1 MKSFSRLWRGKSG
14 TSPAES
20 IPAQVEAELQSIQRA
35 WYPRTVDRQHG
46 GFLCDFSDRW
56 EATGPHHKMLEYQAR
71 QTHSAALGAL
81 RSPDNAVLREAALHG
96 FRYLNDVMWD
106 HDQGGWYHML
116 DRAGNPLE
124 SATKHGHG
132 TSYALSA
139 CARCYELTG
148 NEECLAL
155 AKSAVAWLEQHAHDD
170 RHGGYFVFYRR
181 DGTPILSPKDLPSG
195 VSADPISTPIGFKDA
210 NTTSDLLKGFADLSR
225 VWPDQLVRT
234 RLEELLRIVRDR
246 LVVGPGTMHMNAHP
260 DWTPLPDVVR
270 YGHILR
276 AAHLMLVSSRALTG
290 TVDSTTA
297 VVVKSMVDNMLV
309 VAWDPAKG
317 GFHTAGGSFP
327 PVDIE
332 GKRLFLRTKSWWPQA
347 EGMRALLALAQM
359 YPADPADYGGHFVR
373 LWNYVRTYLIDARHG
388 GWFQAGIDESP
399 EAKWLPKAFPWKDC
413 SHETEALVEYLQ
425 APNPPSS
432 ATRR

>member
-1 MKSFSRLWRGKSG
+1 
-14 TSPAES
+14 
-20 IPAQVEAELQSIQRA
+20 
-35 WYPRTVDRQHG
+35 
-46 GFLCDFSDRW
+46 
-56 EATGPHHKMLEYQAR
+56 
-71 QTHSAALGAL
+71 
-81 RSPDNAVLREAALHG
+81 
-96 FRYLNDVMWD
+96 
-106 HDQGGWYHML
+106 
-116 DRAGNPLE
+116 
-124 SATKHGHG
+124 
-132 TSYALSA
+132 
-139 CARCYELTG
+139 
-148 NEECLAL
+148 
-155 AKSAVAWLEQHAHDD
+155 
-170 RHGGYFVFYRR
+170 
-181 DGTPILSPKDLPSG
+181 
-195 VSADPISTPIGFKDA
+195 
-210 NTTSDLLKGFADLSR
+210 
-225 VWPDQLVRT
+225 
-234 RLEELLRIVRDR
+234 
-246 LVVGPGTMHMNAHP
+246 
-260 DWTPLPDVVR
+260 
-270 YGHILR
+270 
-276 AAHLMLVSSRALTG
+276 MLVSSRALTG